1 MSVHRAEAFLREPAP
16 SAGYPLAIHAFAKL
30 NLGLWVGA
38 RRPDGYHEIRTVFQ
52 TIDLPDTL
60 YLRPTRGDLKL
71 RVRAAG
77 PARGR
82 GLSLGPTA
90 SNLVLRAARLLR
102 RAANVRAGAD
112 LLLVKRIPAG
122 SGLGGGSS
130 DGVAALRGLVRLWDL
145 QLDPSVLRN
154 LALQLGS
161 DCPFFLKGGRAV
173 AGGRGERLR
182 ALQVPTRHR
191 VLVALPRSGVPTATA
206 YRLFAGEKRL
216 TQRVGVRR
224 LKTPFSYRHHHETAR
239 SLMPNLLEEVV
250 CRQYPDVARA
260 KDSLERRGVSAVQ
273 MSGSGS
279 AVFGL
284 LPPGARSGRYVP
296 MQPESS
302 AALVL
307 ARFTRTG
314 SRWTS

>member
-1 MSVHRAEAFLREPAP
+1 MSLRRAEGFLREPAP
-16 SAGYPLAIHAFAKL
+16 RGYPLGLHAFAKL

-38 RRPDGYHEIRTVFQ
+38 RRPDGYHEIRTIFQ
-52 TIDLPDTL
+52 TIDFPDTL
-60 YLRPTRGDLKL
+60 YVRPARSMTL
-71 RVRAAG
+71 RVRVG
-77 PARGR
+77 DPARGR
-82 GLSLGPTA
+82 GLPLGTVA
-90 SNLVLRAARLLR
+90 SNLVMRAARLLR
-102 RAANVRAGAD
+102 RFANVRAGAE

-130 DGVAALRGLVRLWDL
+130 DAVATLRALDRLWDL
-145 QLDPSVLRN
+145 RLRPTT
-154 LALQLGS
+154 LRDMALQLGS

-182 ALQVPTRHR
+182 TLEVPVLHR
-191 VLVALPRSGVPTATA
+191 VLLALPRSGVPTETA

-216 TQRVGVRR
+216 TRRARVRR
-224 LKTPFSYRHHHETAR
+224 LRTPISHRHHQETAR

-250 CRQYPDVARA
+250 CRRYPDVARA
-260 KDSLERRGVSAVQ
+260 MELLDRRGVSAVQ

-284 LPPGARSGRYVP
+284 LPPGARSDRRVP